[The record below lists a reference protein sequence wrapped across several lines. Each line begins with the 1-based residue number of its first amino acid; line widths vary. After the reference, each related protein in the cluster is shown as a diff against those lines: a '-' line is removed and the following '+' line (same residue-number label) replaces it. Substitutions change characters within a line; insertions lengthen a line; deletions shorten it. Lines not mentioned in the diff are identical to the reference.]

1 MNQSDLNEIHNR
13 MTVCDAHCDLVDRL
27 MRGKS
32 ELGIRSSMGHVDIP
46 RMRKGGVDAQ
56 VFACCTYGSKQP
68 KSIVEQKLSLLHS
81 QFRKYSSHIELALKL
96 SDISKAEQAGKLS
109 GIFAIEGGDAIENDL
124 DNLRMFHKLGV
135 RIMTIAW
142 KSNDWADASQ
152 QKMKHNG
159 LTEFGKDVIRE
170 MNRLGIIIDTSHS
183 ADKTVEDILQITND
197 PIIASHSNAKALCNH
212 PRNLTDHLIEVVAS
226 SGGVIC
232 VNFYPPFVRKYRAC
246 DPPRPSFT
254 KVVDHIE
261 HIIKI
266 GGIDSVGIG
275 SDFDGIDKVVE
286 GLEDSTKMPNITAEL
301 LKRGYLEEEITK
313 IMGGNFLRVF
323 GQVCGV

>member
-1 MNQSDLNEIHNR
+1 M
-13 MTVCDAHCDLVDRL
+13 
-27 MRGKS
+27 K
-32 ELGIRSSMGHVDIP
+32 
-46 RMRKGGVDAQ
+46 KGGVDVQ
-56 VFACCTYGSKQP
+56 VFACCTYNSSQS
-68 KSIVEQKLSLLHS
+68 KSIIEQKLSLLQS
-81 QFRKYSSHIELALKL
+81 QFRKYSSHINLALKL
-96 SDISKAEQAGKLS
+96 SDISKAERDGKLA

-124 DNLRMFHKLGV
+124 DNLKMFYKRGV

-159 LTEFGKDVIRE
+159 LTVFGKEVIRE
-170 MNRLGIIIDTSHS
+170 MNRLGMLIDISHS
-183 ADKTVEDILQITND
+183 ADKTVEDILQTTAD

-212 PRNLTDHLIEVVAS
+212 PRNLTDNLIVEVAS

-232 VNFYPPFVRKYRAC
+232 VNFYPPFVQKYRAG
-246 DPPRPSFT
+246 DPPRPSYT
-254 KVVDHIE
+254 KVVDHME

-266 GGIDSVGIG
+266 AGIDSVGIG

-286 GLEDSTKMPNITAEL
+286 GLEDSTKMPNITREL
-301 LKRGYLEEEITK
+301 LKRGYLEEEIAK
-313 IMGGNFLRVF
+313 IVGGNFLRVF